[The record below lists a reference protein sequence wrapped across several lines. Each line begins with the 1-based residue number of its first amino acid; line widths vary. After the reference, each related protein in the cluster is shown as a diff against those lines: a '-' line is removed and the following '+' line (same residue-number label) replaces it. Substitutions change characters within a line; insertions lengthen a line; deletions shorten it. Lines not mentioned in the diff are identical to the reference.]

1 MPFFIL
7 GLMLPV
13 YGKQIGASVV
23 EIGLFFSAFSLV
35 TVLLRPLVG
44 WGLDHAAVAR
54 AALST
59 GQAIG
64 VQATC
69 EHPQVSAR
77 RSGDSDAGCP
87 GTRDEGG
94 L

>member
-1 MPFFIL
+1 MRCAAWRRPLCTLPAAVSMPFFIL

-69 EHPQVSAR
+69 EHP
-77 RSGDSDAGCP
+77 
-87 GTRDEGG
+87 
-94 L
+94 